1 MTNKEKEALR
11 NEIAVKNIMTK
22 KIGKWFKYSMFLF
35 VAGILISIW
44 GFTGMQDR
52 WLPVGQS
59 ARDIIKWIAVV
70 LAVLSGIFSAM
81 TFMSFRNSKKHVLKL
96 IDRLQNGK

>member
-11 NEIAVKNIMTK
+11 NEVAIKNVMTK
-22 KIGKWFKYSMFLF
+22 KIGKWFKFSMFLF
-35 VAGILISIW
+35 VAAILFSIW

-52 WLPVGQS
+52 WLPVSQG

-70 LAVLSGIFSAM
+70 VAILSGIFSIM
-81 TFMSFRNSKKHVLKL
+81 TFASFRNSKKHVLSL
-96 IDRLQNGK
+96 INRLQSGK